1 MSNDLVV
8 FECEA
13 FGKLE
18 IIWRAGTPWFFAV
31 DVGKILRL
39 QNVRRNVM
47 RRLLEGEKGVADR
60 YTLGGSQEALI
71 VSDSGLYKLIFAS
84 RTPAA
89 EKFQTWVTAE
99 VLPALRR
106 DGVYRM
112 PRREFLLTA
121 EGRANFLAR
130 PAWERQKYVSYL
142 GRRYFSYEAWQRAV
156 DRAEF

>member
-31 DVGKILRL
+31 DVARSSTAECTAQL
-39 QNVRRNVM
+39 M

-71 VSDSGLYKLIFAS
+71 VSESGLYKLIFAS

-89 EKFQTWVTAE
+89 ERFQTWVTAE

-112 PRREFLLTA
+112 PPRQFLLSD

-130 PAWERQKYVSYL
+130 PEWERQKYVAYL
-142 GRRYFSYEAWQRAV
+142 GRRFFSYEAWQRAV